1 MVDKYSEKNEINPKL
16 NALYGKYLENNDS
29 GTIVFWD
36 NIDRIDLGEI
46 PNKKEIKF
54 NTILNNVRSHL
65 ELVFHSLYLLL

>member
-1 MVDKYSEKNEINPKL
+1 M
-16 NALYGKYLENNDS
+16 
-29 GTIVFWD
+29 FWD

-65 ELVFHSLYLLL
+65 ELVFHRYLSPSLGKAKIIIKYNESIIEGFDPFF